1 MEKDN
6 IKKQEGDNESIDLMH
21 IVSVL
26 WKRAWIIVL
35 CGILAAAMA
44 FSWAT
49 FMIAP
54 QYSSSVMMY
63 VNNSLSIGNI
73 SAAQISLSRS
83 LVDTY
88 IVILNNRT
96 TLNKVIE
103 NTGLNY
109 SAGQLSGM
117 INIGSVN
124 NTEVIRVTVTAGNPY
139 DAQILA
145 NEIAVVL
152 PQRVSEIIEGTSVK
166 VIDEAV
172 VSTAKVS
179 PNITRYT
186 AIRMILGMALACA
199 VLIVIDLLD
208 NRIRSEEYILQNYD
222 LPILAK
228 IPDLL
233 TEGSS
238 HYGYYRS
245 SDTSA
250 DQKKNQ

>member
-6 IKKQEGDNESIDLMH
+6 IKKRESDGEAIDLMH
-21 IVSVL
+21 ILSVL

-35 CGILAAAMA
+35 CGILAAACA
-44 FSWAT
+44 FSWVT
-49 FMIAP
+49 FTVAP
-54 QYSSSVMMY
+54 KYSSSVMMY
-63 VNNSLSIGNI
+63 VNNSLSVGNI
-73 SAAQISLSRS
+73 SVAQISLSRS

-109 SAGQLSGM
+109 TYGQLLGM
-117 INIGSVN
+117 VNIGSVN
-124 NTEVIRVTVTAGNPY
+124 GTEVIRVTVTAENPY

-152 PQRVSEIIEGTSVK
+152 PERVSQIIDGTSVQI
-166 VIDEAV
+166 VDRAV

-179 PNITRYT
+179 PNITKYT
-186 AIRMILGMALACA
+186 AMGMLLGVAAACA
-199 VLIVIDLLD
+199 VLIIIDLLD
-208 NRIRSEEYILQNYD
+208 SVIRNEEYILQNYD

-233 TEGSS
+233 SDGTS

-245 SDTSA
+245 GTASG
-250 DQKKNQ
+250 QREKKE